1 MRITPSAARL
11 VCALGA
17 LGALS
22 GLAAC
27 SGKKAEAAPIPTVPV
42 SRQSV
47 VVDVEAT
54 GVIQPIG
61 AVDVRSKTS
70 GQIVQ
75 MPVQTGTQVKNG
87 DLLVRIDPRDAQ
99 NRYNQAKAALDAA
112 HAQAQV
118 TKAQLDRNS
127 ALAKQGVITA
137 PELESARIAYANAQS
152 QVASAQTSLELA
164 QISLEDVTIQA
175 PSAGTIIATNV
186 VPGQVIASST
196 NSPSGGT
203 ILMTL
208 ANLGSVYDSTLVN
221 ESDIGKVKPGQT
233 ATITVDAYPNRVFRG
248 VVEKIEPRAT
258 VQQSVTMFPV
268 KIRIEN
274 MDGALMP
281 GMNSDV
287 SILVENRQDV
297 LAVPVDA
304 VRPSRDAMTAAVA
317 LGLDSAA
324 VRTAM
329 QGQMGNAR
337 GGPQGGDTGARAG
350 VAVQAGDGVG
360 ASAAAQGAPNGGQ
373 GGRNGGGQGGFG
385 GPPPSPAACDSVTK
399 AFAAHPKQKARL
411 DSLQAQM
418 RSGAVD
424 FQTARETMR
433 ALYDSIG
440 VDARTARGCRGGQNG
455 GGQGGPNGGGQGN
468 FGGGQFAGGA
478 GGAGGAGSFGGR
490 GRAQSTRGIV
500 FVQSGQ
506 SYQPRLV
513 QLGLSNFDVVEV
525 VSGLKEGERV
535 ALVSGAVQAQ
545 NRANLQNRLRG
556 NGLPGMGGGPGGG
569 GGGGGGRPGGGRGG

>member
-1 MRITPSAARL
+1 MRISSSAGRL
-11 VCALGA
+11 VRALGA
-17 LGALS
+17 LGALGILS

-27 SGKKAEAAPIPTVPV
+27 SDKKAEAAPVQAVPV
-42 SRQSV
+42 SRQNI

-75 MPVQTGTQVKNG
+75 MPVQTGTQVKQG

-99 NRYNQAKAALDAA
+99 NRYNQAKAALSAA
-112 HAQAQV
+112 RAQEQV
-118 TKAQLDRNS
+118 TKTQYDRNAS
-127 ALAKQGVITA
+127 LAKQGVITA

-152 QVASAQTSLELA
+152 SVVTAQTNLELA
-164 QISLEDVTIQA
+164 QIGLEDVTIEA
-175 PSAGTIIATNV
+175 ASAGTVIATNV

-203 ILMTL
+203 VLMTL
-208 ANLGSVYDSTLVN
+208 ANLNSVYDSTLVN
-221 ESDIGKVKPGQT
+221 ESDIGKVKPGQQ
-233 ATITVDAYPNRVFRG
+233 ATITVDAYPNRTFHG

-287 SILVENRQDV
+287 SILVDNRTDV

-304 VRPSRDAMTAAVA
+304 VRPSRDAMTAAIA
-317 LGLDSAA
+317 LGLDSSA
-324 VRTAM
+324 VRNAM
-329 QGQMGNAR
+329 QAQGGGNR
-337 GGPQGGDTGARAG
+337 GGAQGGDTGARAG
-350 VAVQAGDGVG
+350 VAVQGDGVG
-360 ASAAAQGAPNGGQ
+360 GAQGAPNGQ
-373 GGRNGGGQGGFG
+373 GGNGQARQGGQGGPGGGAG
-385 GPPPSPAACDSVTK
+385 GPPPSAAQCDSVNK
-399 AFAAHPKQKARL
+399 ALAAHPKQKARL
-411 DSLQAQM
+411 DSLMQAM

-424 FQTARETMR
+424 FQTARGTMR
-433 ALYDSIG
+433 ALYDSMG
-440 VDARTARGCRGGQNG
+440 VDARAARGCRGGGQGGQGGANG
-455 GGQGGPNGGGQGN
+455 GGQGGAGGQVG
-468 FGGGQFAGGA
+468 GGA
-478 GGAGGAGSFGGR
+478 GGFAGRTRAGQSSR
-490 GRAQSTRGIV
+490 GVV
-500 FVQSGQ
+500 FVSNGK
-506 SYQPRLV
+506 SYEPRFV
-513 QLGLSNFDVVEV
+513 QLGLSNFDVVEI

-545 NRANLQNRLRG
+545 NRQNLQNRLRG

-569 GGGGGGRPGGGRGG
+569 GGARGGGGPRGG